1 MPYEE
6 TKHKIDLIRNQ
17 IAAHGKLDDNQLRKI
32 NYKFR
37 LEWNYNSNSMEGNTL
52 TVAETRSVMVGN
64 LDVHQ
69 KPINDVLEMKG
80 HDEVVS
86 DILRIGKGDLRLSES
101 RIKQIHTAIIHESDE
116 IRKNQIGKWKEQ
128 PNEIIN
134 NKGEKYSFIAPDEVP
149 DKIHDLLNR
158 TNAALDAF
166 FGNKKNA
173 PHPLDIA
180 FQFHLEFLG
189 IHPFHDGNGRV
200 SRILTNLIL
209 ISLGYPPFWINSQ
222 ERQVYYNY
230 ISDIQGYGGDKTLL
244 DDFLANLVLRSQQ
257 LVLDVVEGKD
267 IEQEDDLD
275 KEIALWKSK
284 FEKTEKL
291 ISKTNFN
298 ASYLYLNF
306 FNKIIDL
313 SINKLSQFDD
323 LFTEKNI
330 STAVNND
337 EIFSVKQL
345 KDKFEEIFN
354 APDDDYMIYEL
365 SEINSLQLNVSY
377 YGFKNDGLNTFNAFS
392 IIEINFDQYKYDI
405 CIGQKSS
412 SNNSLLTKLYS
423 EELTE
428 VEIKTIVK
436 TVVSKLFED
445 IKSSIKNN

>member
-1 MPYEE
+1 
-6 TKHKIDLIRNQ
+6 
-17 IAAHGKLDDNQLRKI
+17 
-32 NYKFR
+32 
-37 LEWNYNSNSMEGNTL
+37 
-52 TVAETRSVMVGN
+52 
-64 LDVHQ
+64 
-69 KPINDVLEMKG
+69 
-80 HDEVVS
+80 
-86 DILRIGKGDLRLSES
+86 
-101 RIKQIHTAIIHESDE
+101 
-116 IRKNQIGKWKEQ
+116 
-128 PNEIIN
+128 
-134 NKGEKYSFIAPDEVP
+134 
-149 DKIHDLLNR
+149 
-158 TNAALDAF
+158 
-166 FGNKKNA
+166 
-173 PHPLDIA
+173 
-180 FQFHLEFLG
+180 
-189 IHPFHDGNGRV
+189 
-200 SRILTNLIL
+200 
-209 ISLGYPPFWINSQ
+209 
-222 ERQVYYNY
+222 
-230 ISDIQGYGGDKTLL
+230 
-244 DDFLANLVLRSQQ
+244 
-257 LVLDVVEGKD
+257 
-267 IEQEDDLD
+267 
-275 KEIALWKSK
+275 
-284 FEKTEKL
+284 
-291 ISKTNFN
+291 
-298 ASYLYLNF
+298 LNF